1 MLQSMGPQR
10 VRHDSMT
17 EQQQGGSSGVGIW
30 ELSEPPLQLYYKSK
44 TVPQNKILKC
54 FKQWDQR
61 VQNLCSLNIC
71 GIYAKRKSALLTQI
85 HRIKLYSPLLK
96 FLCDVTVQPWGNQL
110 DMRRLSAESNV
121 NFSVWFGGLICS
133 QELAP
138 VRNPHWALVGR
149 VSPPHWDQQKPNGT

>member
-1 MLQSMGPQR
+1 
-10 VRHDSMT
+10 MT

-96 FLCDVTVQPWGNQL
+96 FLCDVTVQP
-110 DMRRLSAESNV
+110 
-121 NFSVWFGGLICS
+121 
-133 QELAP
+133 
-138 VRNPHWALVGR
+138 
-149 VSPPHWDQQKPNGT
+149 